1 MNQNFAGQLP
11 LPYIYQLPLPYV
23 YQRLTWL
30 YVLLIYKIFSLLE
43 IP

>member
-11 LPYIYQLPLPYV
+11 LPIT
-23 YQRLTWL
+23 LTWL